1 MAPRPKLDPAEIAKI
16 RARKAADPT
25 LTNQSI
31 ADEFGVSRTT
41 LQKAL
46 GAESPAAANS
56 TIAEL
61 DLALLSPS
69 LLNPRRTF
77 NEESILQLAETI
89 ADKGLLQNLM
99 VRRPV
104 DHGLSYITDAAGT
117 RHNGFYDIVFGERR
131 YRALQRLAKQG
142 RWNKAVPCIIVDI
155 DDATHLA
162 LALLENVQREDVPP
176 VEEADGLARLHRMD
190 PETYSTEAIAARIG
204 RSQRYVQQRIAI
216 SENLVEPAKLL
227 LTHQLMNIECSRL
240 LAGESHAVQME
251 ILTDWDLDDVT
262 EDTNFDQLDLVA
274 VPITADA
281 TKDAIHWIHE
291 RQDREKAA
299 AARAAAPQPQS
310 EMRLDRAAAEDP
322 SPRDE
327 PPSAAPTLTPP
338 PQPEPEAG
346 PTVTKSHIYHAH
358 RRKTAALRDALSL
371 DHANAL
377 RAACM
382 ALLGPQAVV
391 LILRNSPISD
401 DEPGPDM
408 SIEATIKRILNNIKP
423 PDYHGDTKAQLKL
436 WAQLQK
442 VKGPDLESLFSALVA
457 RQVHT
462 PAGHQALLGDDP
474 LAEAIAQALKIPG
487 HEEDFG
493 LALQPDDLT
502 GLRKPALLAIA
513 DEIGTQGVNDATKIG
528 DLQETIKANWNGD
541 DYVIPTLRFGST
553 KQLQKSLA
561 ELGK

>member
-1 MAPRPKLDPAEIAKI
+1 
-16 RARKAADPT
+16 
-25 LTNQSI
+25 
-31 ADEFGVSRTT
+31 
-41 LQKAL
+41 
-46 GAESPAAANS
+46 
-56 TIAEL
+56 
-61 DLALLSPS
+61 
-69 LLNPRRTF
+69 
-77 NEESILQLAETI
+77 
-89 ADKGLLQNLM
+89 
-99 VRRPV
+99 
-104 DHGLSYITDAAGT
+104 
-117 RHNGFYDIVFGERR
+117 
-131 YRALQRLAKQG
+131 
-142 RWNKAVPCIIVDI
+142 
-155 DDATHLA
+155 
-162 LALLENVQREDVPP
+162 
-176 VEEADGLARLHRMD
+176 
-190 PETYSTEAIAARIG
+190 
-204 RSQRYVQQRIAI
+204 
-216 SENLVEPAKLL
+216 
-227 LTHQLMNIECSRL
+227 
-240 LAGESHAVQME
+240 
-251 ILTDWDLDDVT
+251 
-262 EDTNFDQLDLVA
+262 
-274 VPITADA
+274 
-281 TKDAIHWIHE
+281 
-291 RQDREKAA
+291 
-299 AARAAAPQPQS
+299 
-310 EMRLDRAAAEDP
+310 
-322 SPRDE
+322 
-327 PPSAAPTLTPP
+327 
-338 PQPEPEAG
+338 
-346 PTVTKSHIYHAH
+346 
-358 RRKTAALRDALSL
+358 
-371 DHANAL
+371 
-377 RAACM
+377 M